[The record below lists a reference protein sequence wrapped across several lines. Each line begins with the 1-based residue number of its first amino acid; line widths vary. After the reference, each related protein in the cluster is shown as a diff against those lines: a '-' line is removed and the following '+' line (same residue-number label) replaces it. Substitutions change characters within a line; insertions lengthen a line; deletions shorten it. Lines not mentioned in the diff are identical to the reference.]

1 MSILLF
7 FERKNSEWSHLILP
21 NVNVKSWISFGIQT
35 NLFLQN
41 DIAVQQQDLSKNTIQ
56 AVVRKLKNHDLL
68 KVADIGYSGTVLTRL
83 YSPNVTQEDFLA
95 AELSDQ
101 SLLNLITN
109 FIETNKDIDT
119 LNNLEK
125 MIIERQGELKK

>member
-1 MSILLF
+1 MKPLNLTKR
-7 FERKNSEWSHLILP
+7 ERQIMNIFWNSDKPLSA
-21 NVNVKSWISFGIQT
+21 
-35 NLFLQN
+35 N

-56 AVVRKLKNHDLL
+56 AVVRKQKNHDLL

>member
-1 MSILLF
+1 MKPLNLTKR
-7 FERKNSEWSHLILP
+7 ERQIMNIFWNAEKPLSA
-21 NVNVKSWISFGIQT
+21 
-35 NLFLQN
+35 N

-83 YSPNVTQEDFLA
+83 YAPNVTQEDFLA

-109 FIETNKDIDT
+109 FIKTNKEIDT
-119 LNNLEK
+119 LNELEK
-125 MIIERQGELKK
+125 LIKDRQGELTK

>member
-1 MSILLF
+1 MKPLNLTKR
-7 FERKNSEWSHLILP
+7 ERQIMNIFWNSDKPLSA
-21 NVNVKSWISFGIQT
+21 
-35 NLFLQN
+35 N

-101 SLLNLITN
+101 SLFNLITN

-125 MIIERQGELKK
+125 MITERQGELKK

>member
-1 MSILLF
+1 MKPLNLTKR
-7 FERKNSEWSHLILP
+7 ERQIMNIFWNSDKPLSA
-21 NVNVKSWISFGIQT
+21 
-35 NLFLQN
+35 N

-83 YSPNVTQEDFLA
+83 YSPNVTQEEFLA

>member
-1 MSILLF
+1 MKPLNLTKR
-7 FERKNSEWSHLILP
+7 ERQIMNIFWNSDKPLSA
-21 NVNVKSWISFGIQT
+21 
-35 NLFLQN
+35 N

-83 YSPNVTQEDFLA
+83 YSPNVNQEDFLA

-125 MIIERQGELKK
+125 MITERQGELKK

>member
-1 MSILLF
+1 MKPLNHTKR
-7 FERKNSEWSHLILP
+7 ERQIMNIFWNSDKPLSA
-21 NVNVKSWISFGIQT
+21 
-35 NLFLQN
+35 N

>member
-1 MSILLF
+1 MKPLNLTKR
-7 FERKNSEWSHLILP
+7 ERQIMNIFWNSDKPLSA
-21 NVNVKSWISFGIQT
+21 
-35 NLFLQN
+35 N
-41 DIAVQQQDLSKNTIQ
+41 DIAVQQQDLSNNTIQ

-125 MIIERQGELKK
+125 MITERQGELKK

>member
-1 MSILLF
+1 MKPLNLTKR
-7 FERKNSEWSHLILP
+7 ERQIMNIFWNADKPLSA
-21 NVNVKSWISFGIQT
+21 
-35 NLFLQN
+35 N

-125 MIIERQGELKK
+125 MITERQGELKK

>member
-1 MSILLF
+1 MKPLNLTKR
-7 FERKNSEWSHLILP
+7 ERQIMNIFCNSDKPLSA
-21 NVNVKSWISFGIQT
+21 
-35 NLFLQN
+35 N

>member
-1 MSILLF
+1 MKPLNLTKR
-7 FERKNSEWSHLILP
+7 ERQIMNIFWNSDKPLSA
-21 NVNVKSWISFGIQT
+21 
-35 NLFLQN
+35 N

-125 MIIERQGELKK
+125 MNLSLPLNSLYSA

>member
-1 MSILLF
+1 MKPLNLTKR
-7 FERKNSEWSHLILP
+7 ERQIMNIFWNSDKPLSA
-21 NVNVKSWISFGIQT
+21 
-35 NLFLQN
+35 N

-125 MIIERQGELKK
+125 MITERQGELKK

>member
-1 MSILLF
+1 MKPPNLTKR
-7 FERKNSEWSHLILP
+7 ERQIMNIFWNSDKPLSA
-21 NVNVKSWISFGIQT
+21 T
-35 NLFLQN
+35 

-125 MIIERQGELKK
+125 MITERQGELKK

>member
-1 MSILLF
+1 MKPLNLTKR
-7 FERKNSEWSHLILP
+7 ERQIMNIFWNSDKPLSA
-21 NVNVKSWISFGIQT
+21 
-35 NLFLQN
+35 N

-119 LNNLEK
+119 LNNLKK
-125 MIIERQGELKK
+125 MITERQGELKK

>member
-1 MSILLF
+1 MKPLNLTKR
-7 FERKNSEWSHLILP
+7 ERQIMNIFWNSDKPLSA
-21 NVNVKSWISFGIQT
+21 
-35 NLFLQN
+35 N

-109 FIETNKDIDT
+109 FIEINKDIDT

-125 MIIERQGELKK
+125 MITERQGELKK

>member
-1 MSILLF
+1 MKPLNLTKR
-7 FERKNSEWSHLILP
+7 ERQIMNIFWNSDKPLSA
-21 NVNVKSWISFGIQT
+21 
-35 NLFLQN
+35 N

-125 MIIERQGELKK
+125 MMTERQGERKK

>member
-1 MSILLF
+1 MKPLNLTKR
-7 FERKNSEWSHLILP
+7 ERQIMNIFWNSDKPLSA
-21 NVNVKSWISFGIQT
+21 
-35 NLFLQN
+35 N

-119 LNNLEK
+119 LYNLEK
-125 MIIERQGELKK
+125 MITERQGELKK

>member
-1 MSILLF
+1 MKPHNLTKR
-7 FERKNSEWSHLILP
+7 ERQIMNIFWNSDKPLSA
-21 NVNVKSWISFGIQT
+21 
-35 NLFLQN
+35 N

>member
-1 MSILLF
+1 MKPLNLTKR
-7 FERKNSEWSHLILP
+7 ERQIMNIFWNSDKPLSA
-21 NVNVKSWISFGIQT
+21 
-35 NLFLQN
+35 N

-109 FIETNKDIDT
+109 FIETNKEQLRKNDHRAPRGA
-119 LNNLEK
+119 K
-125 MIIERQGELKK
+125 KIIICS

>member
-1 MSILLF
+1 MKPLNLTKR
-7 FERKNSEWSHLILP
+7 ERQIMNIFWNSDKPLSA
-21 NVNVKSWISFGIQT
+21 
-35 NLFLQN
+35 N

-125 MIIERQGELKK
+125 MITERQGNLRNNLSPSFNSLYSA

>member
-1 MSILLF
+1 MKLLNLTKR
-7 FERKNSEWSHLILP
+7 ERQIMNIFWNSDKPLSA
-21 NVNVKSWISFGIQT
+21 
-35 NLFLQN
+35 N

>member
-1 MSILLF
+1 MKPLNLTKR
-7 FERKNSEWSHLILP
+7 ERQIMNIFWNSDKPLSA
-21 NVNVKSWISFGIQT
+21 
-35 NLFLQN
+35 N

-95 AELSDQ
+95 AELSEQ

-125 MIIERQGELKK
+125 MITERQGELKK

>member
-1 MSILLF
+1 MKPFNLTKR
-7 FERKNSEWSHLILP
+7 ERQIMNIFWNSDKPLSA
-21 NVNVKSWISFGIQT
+21 
-35 NLFLQN
+35 N

>member
-1 MSILLF
+1 MKPLNLTKR
-7 FERKNSEWSHLILP
+7 ERQIMNIFWNSDKPLSA
-21 NVNVKSWISFGIQT
+21 
-35 NLFLQN
+35 N

>member
-1 MSILLF
+1 MKPLNLTKR
-7 FERKNSEWSHLILP
+7 ERQIMNIFWNSDKPLSA
-21 NVNVKSWISFGIQT
+21 
-35 NLFLQN
+35 N

-68 KVADIGYSGTVLTRL
+68 KVADIGYSCTVLTRL

-125 MIIERQGELKK
+125 MITERQGELKK

>member
-1 MSILLF
+1 MKPLNLTKR
-7 FERKNSEWSHLILP
+7 ERQIMNIFWNSDKPLSA
-21 NVNVKSWISFGIQT
+21 
-35 NLFLQN
+35 N

-125 MIIERQGELKK
+125 MITARQGELKK

>member
-1 MSILLF
+1 MKPLNLTKR
-7 FERKNSEWSHLILP
+7 ERQIMNIFWNSDKPLSA
-21 NVNVKSWISFGIQT
+21 
-35 NLFLQN
+35 N

-56 AVVRKLKNHDLL
+56 AVIRKLKNHDLL

-125 MIIERQGELKK
+125 MITERQGELKK

>member
-1 MSILLF
+1 
-7 FERKNSEWSHLILP
+7 
-21 NVNVKSWISFGIQT
+21 
-35 NLFLQN
+35 
-41 DIAVQQQDLSKNTIQ
+41 
-56 AVVRKLKNHDLL
+56 L

>member
-1 MSILLF
+1 MKPLNLTKR
-7 FERKNSEWSHLILP
+7 ERQIMNIFWNSDKPLSA
-21 NVNVKSWISFGIQT
+21 
-35 NLFLQN
+35 N

-101 SLLNLITN
+101 SLLNLIAN

-125 MIIERQGELKK
+125 MITERQGELKK

>member
-1 MSILLF
+1 MKPLNLTKR
-7 FERKNSEWSHLILP
+7 ERQIMNIFWNAEKPLSA
-21 NVNVKSWISFGIQT
+21 
-35 NLFLQN
+35 N

-68 KVADIGYSGTVLTRL
+68 KVADIGYSGTVFTRL
-83 YSPNVTQEDFLA
+83 YAPNVTQEDFLA

-109 FIETNKDIDT
+109 FIETNKEIDT
-119 LNNLEK
+119 LNELEK
-125 MIIERQGELKK
+125 LIKDRQGELTK

>member
-1 MSILLF
+1 MRPLNLTKR
-7 FERKNSEWSHLILP
+7 ERQIMNIFWNSDKPLSA
-21 NVNVKSWISFGIQT
+21 
-35 NLFLQN
+35 N

-125 MIIERQGELKK
+125 MITERQGELKK

>member
-1 MSILLF
+1 MKPLNLTKR
-7 FERKNSEWSHLILP
+7 ERQIMNIFWNSDKPLSA
-21 NVNVKSWISFGIQT
+21 
-35 NLFLQN
+35 N

-101 SLLNLITN
+101 SLLNLITT

-125 MIIERQGELKK
+125 MITERQGELKK

>member
-1 MSILLF
+1 MKPLNLTKR
-7 FERKNSEWSHLILP
+7 ERQIMNIFWNSDKPLSA
-21 NVNVKSWISFGIQT
+21 
-35 NLFLQN
+35 N

-95 AELSDQ
+95 AELSDL

>member
-1 MSILLF
+1 MKPLNLTKR
-7 FERKNSEWSHLILP
+7 ERQIMNIFWNSDKPLSA
-21 NVNVKSWISFGIQT
+21 
-35 NLFLQN
+35 N

-119 LNNLEK
+119 LNNLQK
-125 MIIERQGELKK
+125 MITERQGELKK

>member
-1 MSILLF
+1 MKPLNLTKR
-7 FERKNSEWSHLILP
+7 ERQIMNIFWNSDKPLSA
-21 NVNVKSWISFGIQT
+21 
-35 NLFLQN
+35 N

-95 AELSDQ
+95 AELPDQ

-125 MIIERQGELKK
+125 MITERQGELKK

>member
-1 MSILLF
+1 MKPLNLTKR
-7 FERKNSEWSHLILP
+7 ERQIMNIFWNSDKPLSA
-21 NVNVKSWISFGIQT
+21 
-35 NLFLQN
+35 N
-41 DIAVQQQDLSKNTIQ
+41 DIAIQQQDLSKNTIQ

-125 MIIERQGELKK
+125 MITERQGELKK